1 MATRSTIGY
10 VKANG
15 TVNAVYC
22 NWDGYPEKMVAAI
35 ESFIAMR
42 GVRKFMAEVRRAQ
55 KQGGVRSMYPY
66 AVETYGDVRD
76 GLGNRGNVMDPSD
89 VTYTRDEIEN
99 GRFEEYCYLVDS
111 RSGEITEYRDHHG
124 NTTVEAMRARLE
136 E

>member
-22 NWDGYPEKMVAAI
+22 NWDGYPEKMVPAI

-55 KQGGVRSMYPY
+55 KQGGVRSMHAY
-66 AVETYGDVRD
+66 AVETYGDH
-76 GLGNRGNVMDPSD
+76 RGEVSKPSE
-89 VTYTRDEIEN
+89 VSYTRDEIEN

-111 RSGEITEYRDHHG
+111 RSGEITEYRDHNG
-124 NTTVEAMRARLE
+124 NTTVEAMRARME